1 MLLVVRF
8 SHHKSIHQMNNI
20 MNNLNAITNFMDFCG
35 SLFLCV
41 CESVEKPCQG
51 TNWKSII
58 IAAGQKWVD
67 LNRSNIGFRVG
78 QSFLFYYSQYKA
90 LTRWVGWMN
99 EWVSECV
106 RVNRDDGRFFNYYF
120 NPPTLCH
127 SILFSIQTII
137 FIQSSKTYTT
147 IFSYSFLLFL

>member
-1 MLLVVRF
+1 MMQLIVKFYLYGILFMTQQFPLSSSDWINIYKCYAIGCAF

-20 MNNLNAITNFMDFCG
+20 MNNLNAITNFMGFCG
-35 SLFLCV
+35 SFILLWV
-41 CESVEKPCQG
+41 CDSVEKPCQG

-78 QSFLFYYSQYKA
+78 QSFLFHYSQYKA

-106 RVNRDDGRFFNYYF
+106 RVNGDDGRFF
-120 NPPTLCH
+120 
-127 SILFSIQTII
+127 Q
-137 FIQSSKTYTT
+137 
-147 IFSYSFLLFL
+147 LLF